1 MQDFLTPSLPPSV
14 PSAPPMDQDV
24 EEEDDDDFVYDVYYR
39 DLRPREVQ
47 EADVSMK
54 RIGELYVSPVLVI
67 YQRP

>member
-1 MQDFLTPSLPPSV
+1 
-14 PSAPPMDQDV
+14 MDQDV